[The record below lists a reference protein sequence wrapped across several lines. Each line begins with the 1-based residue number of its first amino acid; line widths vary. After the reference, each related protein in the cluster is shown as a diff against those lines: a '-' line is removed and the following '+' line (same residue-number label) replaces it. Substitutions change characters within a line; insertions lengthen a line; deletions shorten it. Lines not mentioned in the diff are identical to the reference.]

1 MAPVRRCGIPRSS
14 NTRYQQE
21 STHRNARQLASRYA
35 EKVIATSEDVA
46 RHAGVS
52 RATVSQILNGR
63 GQRFAT
69 ETRERV
75 TQAAADLGYQPS
87 AAGRTLAKGSSDIVI
102 AVIPYTTFGGN
113 LQDIFQAATEEL
125 ASRGLTLLLHL
136 ATESTAPLD
145 RVVTGMKPRAVISLT
160 PFSKVEL
167 DLLKS
172 RGVMAFDPESSS
184 KDRIDPNV
192 EIGATQARY
201 LADRGY
207 TRLVFA
213 HLQDARLDPFG
224 EGREEGV
231 RRACAE
237 RGLPDPVIVRLGID
251 PQDAL
256 KAIDSLELP
265 GAGIVCYNDDVATA
279 LLSAAT
285 IRGWAVPT
293 DVGFIGMDHT
303 PLSAV
308 TIPPLST
315 VGYDQRAAA
324 YNLITA
330 ALRGLGESVDDRER
344 MDVKFT
350 LIPRGTA

>member
-1 MAPVRRCGIPRSS
+1 
-14 NTRYQQE
+14 
-21 STHRNARQLASRYA
+21 
-35 EKVIATSEDVA
+35 VIATSADVA
-46 RHAGVS
+46 KRAGVS

-63 GQRFAT
+63 GQRFAV

-75 TQAAADLGYQPS
+75 AQAAADLDYRPS
-87 AAGRTLAKGSSDIVI
+87 AAGRTLAKGSSDIVV
-102 AVIPYTTFGGN
+102 AVIPNTTFGGN
-113 LQDIFQAATEEL
+113 LQDIFQTATEEL

-160 PFSKVEL
+160 PLSQAEL
-167 DLLKS
+167 DLLES
-172 RGVMAFDPESSS
+172 RGVMAFDPGSSS
-184 KDRIDPNV
+184 GARTDPNV
-192 EIGATQARY
+192 EIGALQARY
-201 LADRGY
+201 LVDRGY

-231 RRACAE
+231 RKVCAE
-237 RGLPDPVIVRLGID
+237 RGLPEPLVVRLGID
-251 PQDAL
+251 PDDAL
-256 KAIDSLELP
+256 AATDSLGLP
-265 GAGIVCYNDDVATA
+265 GAGVVCYNDDVATA

-285 IRGWAVPT
+285 LRGWRVPAE
-293 DVGFIGMDHT
+293 VGFIGMDHT

-330 ALRGLGESVDDRER
+330 ALQGMGEPIDDREL
-344 MDVKFT
+344 MEVDFA

>member
-1 MAPVRRCGIPRSS
+1 M
-14 NTRYQQE
+14 
-21 STHRNARQLASRYA
+21 
-35 EKVIATSEDVA
+35 IATSEDVA
-46 RHAGVS
+46 RRAGVS

-75 TQAAADLGYQPS
+75 TRAATELGYQPS

-160 PFSKVEL
+160 PFSRAEL

-172 RGVMAFDPESSS
+172 RGVMAFDPDSSS

-192 EIGATQARY
+192 EIGALQARH
-201 LADRGY
+201 LADRGF

-224 EGREEGV
+224 EGREAGV
-231 RRACAE
+231 RRVCAE
-237 RGLPDPVIVRLGID
+237 RGLPEPVIVRLGID
-251 PQDAL
+251 PHDAL
-256 KAIDSLELP
+256 EAIDSLELP

-285 IRGWAVPT
+285 IRGWAVPA
-293 DVGFIGMDHT
+293 DVGFVGMDHT

-330 ALRGLGESVDDRER
+330 ALQGLGESTDDREL
-344 MDVKFT
+344 MDVKFA
-350 LIPRGTA
+350 LVPRGTA